1 MGIRKGNKQAAAS
14 AVVAVLPGTYEII
27 GWAHGP
33 RRNHEPKITFS
44 NLYIEIKIQLHHYVF
59 LQQILQKKSHLR
71 FLRGTF
77 IPTI

>member
-44 NLYIEIKIQLHHYVF
+44 NLYIEIKIQLHHYVPYKE
-59 LQQILQKKSHLR
+59 IYKPKSHLN
-71 FLRGTF
+71 
-77 IPTI
+77 